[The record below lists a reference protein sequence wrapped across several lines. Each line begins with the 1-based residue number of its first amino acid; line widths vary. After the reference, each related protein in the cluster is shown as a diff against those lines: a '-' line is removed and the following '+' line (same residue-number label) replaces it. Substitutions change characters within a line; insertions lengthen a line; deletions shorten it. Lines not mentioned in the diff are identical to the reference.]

1 MMIRKNFLIVFV
13 NLLLCCA
20 VAGAE
25 EPAKSDL
32 QQRAEAVNVKENIA
46 QARSLY
52 IRAFEDYAAK
62 GQMQQAV
69 ECGTK
74 GAALYYKENFYKE
87 AFDLLRRIDASI
99 NNAPNADKSALQY
112 YTTKERLQMYM
123 KLRKVAN
130 AQEQLAIMD
139 REAATTKD
147 ERVKDD
153 LLYTKAIYY
162 YTFGMNEKGNAV
174 FGEMTSK
181 LTASKAY
188 DKVDDAYQTL
198 ITNGRRSGNSNMVA
212 QAYSSYIAWKDSVS
226 ELKRADE
233 VGALK
238 QQIEAGEATIAERD
252 SSLKSRAAVI
262 TGLGVLSAILAAAL
276 VLAILV
282 LLRFIVLTRKQKRTI
297 RLANENNA
305 LKAQFIS
312 NISAQLEP
320 TLQKLNSN
328 QPEVRALLDFSN
340 HIQTLSQLERSAD
353 DAPQPEDTQIPLF
366 CDEVAAAVKPQI
378 KQGVHLKVDAPH
390 MSAPLCRDY
399 VRHILLHLLGNAAD
413 FTPEGGNIT
422 LEFKKRGPHK
432 LQFLVSNTGS
442 SIPEEKREDVF
453 KPFLEIHDLTQGDG
467 LGLPICRQMAL
478 RMNGDLN
485 IDPQFTRGTRFV
497 LDLQV

>member
-312 NISAQLEP
+312 NISAAGFLQSYPDALAAG
-320 TLQKLNSN
+320 TLRGRCPAAGGHTDSS
-328 QPEVRALLDFSN
+328 LLRRGGSGREASDQAGS
-340 HIQTLSQLERSAD
+340 
-353 DAPQPEDTQIPLF
+353 
-366 CDEVAAAVKPQI
+366 
-378 KQGVHLKVDAPH
+378 
-390 MSAPLCRDY
+390 
-399 VRHILLHLLGNAAD
+399 
-413 FTPEGGNIT
+413 TPEGRRSAHECTALPRLRAPHPAAPAGQRCR
-422 LEFKKRGPHK
+422 LHSRGRQHHAGIQETRSP
-432 LQFLVSNTGS
+432 QAAVPGVEYRFLHS
-442 SIPEEKREDVF
+442 
-453 KPFLEIHDLTQGDG
+453 
-467 LGLPICRQMAL
+467 
-478 RMNGDLN
+478 
-485 IDPQFTRGTRFV
+485 RGEA
-497 LDLQV
+497 

>member
-139 REAATTKD
+139 REAAATKD

-181 LTASKAY
+181 LTASKNAS
-188 DKVDDAYQTL
+188 
-198 ITNGRRSGNSNMVA
+198 GRRALASE
-212 QAYSSYIAWKDSVS
+212 SVERRGIVVMPRWFS
-226 ELKRADE
+226 LRASASVD
-233 VGALK
+233 
-238 QQIEAGEATIAERD
+238 
-252 SSLKSRAAVI
+252 AVI
-262 TGLGVLSAILAAAL
+262 S
-276 VLAILV
+276 
-282 LLRFIVLTRKQKRTI
+282 RSESKRMMT
-297 RLANENNA
+297 A
-305 LKAQFIS
+305 
-312 NISAQLEP
+312 
-320 TLQKLNSN
+320 
-328 QPEVRALLDFSN
+328 
-340 HIQTLSQLERSAD
+340 
-353 DAPQPEDTQIPLF
+353 
-366 CDEVAAAVKPQI
+366 
-378 KQGVHLKVDAPH
+378 
-390 MSAPLCRDY
+390 
-399 VRHILLHLLGNAAD
+399 
-413 FTPEGGNIT
+413 
-422 LEFKKRGPHK
+422 
-432 LQFLVSNTGS
+432 
-442 SIPEEKREDVF
+442 
-453 KPFLEIHDLTQGDG
+453 
-467 LGLPICRQMAL
+467 
-478 RMNGDLN
+478 
-485 IDPQFTRGTRFV
+485 
-497 LDLQV
+497 

>member
-1 MMIRKNFLIVFV
+1 MIRKNFLIVFV
-13 NLLLCCA
+13 NLLLCCTVA
-20 VAGAE
+20 VAE

-123 KLRKVAN
+123 KLRKVAS

-198 ITNGRRSGNSNMVA
+198 ISNGRRSGNSNMVA

-282 LLRFIVLTRKQKRTI
+282 LLRFIVLTRKQKRAI

-320 TLQKLNSN
+320 TLHKLNSN

-353 DAPQPEDTQIPLF
+353 DVPQAEDTQIPQF
-366 CDEVAAAVKPQI
+366 CEEVAAAVKPQI

-399 VRHILLHLLGNAAD
+399 VRHILQHLLGNAAD

-442 SIPEEKREDVF
+442 TIPEEKREDVF

>member
-139 REAATTKD
+139 REAAATKD

-198 ITNGRRSGNSNMVA
+198 ISNGRRSGNSNMVA

-252 SSLKSRAAVI
+252 SSLKSLAAVI

-353 DAPQPEDTQIPLF
+353 DAPQPEDTQIPHF

-390 MSAPLCRDY
+390 MSAPLCREY

-453 KPFLEIHDLTQGDG
+453 KPFLEIHDLTKGDG

-478 RMNGDLN
+478 CMNGDLN

>member
-399 VRHILLHLLGNAAD
+399 VRQILLHLLGNAAD